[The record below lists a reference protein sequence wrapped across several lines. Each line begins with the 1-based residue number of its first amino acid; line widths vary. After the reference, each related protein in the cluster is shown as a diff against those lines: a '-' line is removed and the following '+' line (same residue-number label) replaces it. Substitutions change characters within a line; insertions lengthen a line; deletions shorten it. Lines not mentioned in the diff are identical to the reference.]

1 MITELK
7 GAKATMKRI
16 IMAISIIIIVAF
28 LSACGE
34 SALSTNTNSK
44 SNQDRY
50 SDLLLSEDSFS
61 EEFNNSEGFQSIKA
75 DVISLYN
82 LVRTAYEESD
92 KESLSSFSI
101 DLDEFDFLY
110 NSITDKVDSYDR
122 SKDDITIML
131 RAAINA
137 ANINKSIAEINLLYA
152 ADSNGKNIQFFETLE
167 HTLNTVYQDYTQSQ
181 TETIEETSIITD
193 DEKENEDPIVGKW
206 ELVHMEEMGTLP
218 INSAKQIE
226 ASVGSIPIFECGSE
240 TFNFEFKSYG
250 ININKAWEAVDA
262 KSIEGVNRDILQ
274 SYKLDDSQELAAY
287 FGATDHSDYK
297 YIYLKIRINGVLYE
311 MRFKRAN

>member
-1 MITELK
+1 
-7 GAKATMKRI
+7 MKRI
-16 IMAISIIIIVAF
+16 IMAISVIVIAAF
-28 LSACGE
+28 LSACGA
-34 SALSTNTNSK
+34 SASSTNNNSK
-44 SNQDRY
+44 SSQDRY
-50 SDLLLSEDSFS
+50 SNLLLSEDSFS

-131 RAAINA
+131 RAAINS

-152 ADSNGKNIQFFETLE
+152 ADSKGKNIQFYETLE

-193 DEKENEDPIVGKW
+193 D
-206 ELVHMEEMGTLP
+206 
-218 INSAKQIE
+218 
-226 ASVGSIPIFECGSE
+226 
-240 TFNFEFKSYG
+240 
-250 ININKAWEAVDA
+250 
-262 KSIEGVNRDILQ
+262 
-274 SYKLDDSQELAAY
+274 
-287 FGATDHSDYK
+287 
-297 YIYLKIRINGVLYE
+297 
-311 MRFKRAN
+311 

>member
-1 MITELK
+1 
-7 GAKATMKRI
+7 MKRI
-16 IMAISIIIIVAF
+16 IMAISVIVIAAF
-28 LSACGE
+28 LSACGA
-34 SALSTNTNSK
+34 SASSTNNNSK
-44 SNQDRY
+44 SSQDRH
-50 SDLLLSEDSFS
+50 SNLLLSEDSFS

-131 RAAINA
+131 RAAINS

-152 ADSNGKNIQFFETLE
+152 ADSKGKNIQFYETLE

>member
-1 MITELK
+1 
-7 GAKATMKRI
+7 MKRI
-16 IMAISIIIIVAF
+16 IMAISVIVIAAF
-28 LSACGE
+28 LSACGA
-34 SALSTNTNSK
+34 SASSTNNNSK
-44 SNQDRY
+44 SSQDRY
-50 SDLLLSEDSFS
+50 SNLLLSEDSFS

-131 RAAINA
+131 RAAINS

-152 ADSNGKNIQFFETLE
+152 ADSKGKNIQFYETLE

>member
-1 MITELK
+1 
-7 GAKATMKRI
+7 
-16 IMAISIIIIVAF
+16 MAISVIVIAAF
-28 LSACGE
+28 LSACGA
-34 SALSTNTNSK
+34 SASSTNNNSK
-44 SNQDRY
+44 SSQDRY
-50 SDLLLSEDSFS
+50 SNLLLSEDSFS

-131 RAAINA
+131 RAAINS

-152 ADSNGKNIQFFETLE
+152 ADSKGKNIQFYETLE

>member
-1 MITELK
+1 
-7 GAKATMKRI
+7 MKRI
-16 IMAISIIIIVAF
+16 IMAISVIVIAAF
-28 LSACGE
+28 LSACGA
-34 SALSTNTNSK
+34 SASSTNNNSK
-44 SNQDRY
+44 SSQDRY
-50 SDLLLSEDSFS
+50 SNLLLSEDSFS

-131 RAAINA
+131 RAAINS

-152 ADSNGKNIQFFETLE
+152 ADSKGKNIQFYETLE

-206 ELVHMEEMGTLP
+206 ELVHTEEMGTLP